1 MSVFR
6 AANAA
11 TDNNHGTWSVPNQR
25 PPYADLDDSPTE
37 RLYESDIEPEPA
49 EAKPRRPRRGGVIFA
64 VVLALLAL
72 IASAAA
78 VLIAWRAL
86 AATGTRPAAAP
97 AATPTPA
104 LAPSRLAPPELAPS
118 ADPALSAEVDV
129 DPSADPSADP
139 STPDSGYTVS
149 YSAEPLKVQVGCAAV
164 MYLDLDEPR
173 ADAGQQQSDLRYDSR
188 CGSGRPTL
196 TLAPGAEAAGLAA
209 GPDVDAPGCADA
221 IRTSPLGVAAAVP
234 VEKGTVLCV
243 LTSAIDAE
251 DRGGRP
257 RVVLVEVTEVG
268 KDGTAGLRATSWTV
282 PE

>member
-25 PPYADLDDSPTE
+25 PAYADLYDDPTE
-37 RLYESDIEPEPA
+37 RLYESDTEPEPA
-49 EAKPRRPRRGGVIFA
+49 AEPKPRRTRRGAVVFA

-78 VLIAWRAL
+78 ALIAWRAL
-86 AATGTRPAAAP
+86 AVASTRPAAAP
-97 AATPTPA
+97 APTPA
-104 LAPSRLAPPELAPS
+104 PAAAPS
-118 ADPALSAEVDV
+118 AGAPSAEPDSSAFLE
-129 DPSADPSADP
+129 PSADPSAPESD
-139 STPDSGYTVS
+139 YAVS

-188 CGSGRPTL
+188 CGTGRPTL
-196 TLAPGAEAAGLAA
+196 TLAPGAEAASLAT

-243 LTSAIDAE
+243 LTSAVEAE
-251 DRGGRP
+251 DRGDRP
-257 RVVLVEVTEVG
+257 RMVLVEVTDVG